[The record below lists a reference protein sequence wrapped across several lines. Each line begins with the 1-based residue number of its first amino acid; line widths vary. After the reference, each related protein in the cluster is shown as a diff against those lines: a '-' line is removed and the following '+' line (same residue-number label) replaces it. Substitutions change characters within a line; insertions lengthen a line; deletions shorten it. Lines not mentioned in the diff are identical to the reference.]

1 MPPKKIA
8 KLAPEEAAGALRE
21 HLARYVELALA
32 EGAADARVIPAGDIV
47 VDDRVPVKCWIPQ
60 CSVYGQSYNCPPNTM
75 RPDET
80 RRLVA
85 QYEWAVTF
93 KVDVPP
99 DVIVWEQATAPD
111 RSKAYRSV
119 TLIANAVE
127 SAAFYDGHYFSVG
140 FGAGSCKTAFCRE
153 VDCLAIKGEECRIS
167 LRARPSMEAVGM
179 DVFKMAVDL
188 GWDIYPVGSG
198 AESENVTM
206 GMMMGLVLVG

>member
-8 KLAPEEAAGALRE
+8 KLAPEEAANALRE

-32 EGAADARVIPAGDIV
+32 EDAADARVIPAGDII
-47 VDDRVPVKCWIPQ
+47 VDDRVPVKCRIPQ

-75 RPDET
+75 KPDET
-80 RRLVA
+80 RR
-85 QYEWAVTF
+85 
-93 KVDVPP
+93 
-99 DVIVWEQATAPD
+99 D

-119 TLIANAVE
+119 TLIANAVV
-127 SAAFYDGHYFSVG
+127 SGAFYDGHYFSVG
-140 FGAGSCKTAFCRE
+140 FGAGGCKIAFCRE
-153 VDCLAIKGEECRIS
+153 VDCLAIKGEECRFS

-179 DVFKMAVDL
+179 DVFKMAVGL
-188 GWDIYPVGSG
+188 GWDVYPVGGG